1 MLMMLMYHRILPEP
15 HREAVSL
22 AQFSRQLDYLAD
34 HYRFVTPEEVISL
47 CRGEQPL
54 SSGENLVALSFDDGW
69 ADNWLYA
76 TPVLQ
81 ERKLRAVL
89 AMSAGYLHDGEVRRS
104 EAPEILALSMAEA
117 QKRAAA
123 GDFRSYVTIPEL
135 KAMQASGAWRIEAHG
150 TAHVKG
156 RDNACSLALPQAGE
170 SAAEYER
177 RLTGDIQNC
186 REKLEAITGVKTQM
200 FFWPW
205 GHFTTAG
212 AEAVRRMG
220 LLQFTISKGA
230 VPCGKPD
237 AVLPRIGVS
246 PRWKK
251 FRKNCFVFRHPLLAM
266 IHDLF
271 HTEKVCFD
279 GEFSS

>member
-1 MLMMLMYHRILPEP
+1 MLLMLMYHRILPEE
-15 HREAVSL
+15 HREAISL
-22 AQFSRQLDYLAD
+22 ARFARQLDYLEK
-34 HYRFVTPEEVISL
+34 RFRFITPEEVISL

-54 SSGENLVALSFDDGW
+54 PSGEDLVALSFDDGW

-76 TPVLQ
+76 TQVLK

-104 EAPEILALSMAEA
+104 EAPEVLALSMAEA
-117 QKRAAA
+117 QKHAAA

-135 KAMQASGAWRIEAHG
+135 RAMQESGAWRIEAHG
-150 TAHVKG
+150 TRHVKG
-156 RDNACSLALPQAGE
+156 RENACTLALPQAGE

-177 RLTGDIQNC
+177 RLTEDIANC
-186 REKLEAITGVKTQM
+186 REQLEAITGVEPQM

-205 GHFTTAG
+205 GHYTTAG

-230 VPCGKPD
+230 IPWGRPG

-246 PRWKK
+246 PKWNK
-251 FRKNCFVFRHPLLAM
+251 FRKNCFVFRHPVLAM